1 MIPINPAWLVSFRR
15 KTVPDMRIF
24 CFPYAGGNGQIF
36 KSWADSLPDSI
47 EVIGIELPGRGR
59 RFSEPFIYDMGLA
72 VDLLYESIKGYLDL
86 PFAFYGHS
94 NGALLAFELT
104 KKIISKLGISPQK
117 VFIAAK
123 RSPHLGAEYPLHR
136 LDDQS
141 FTQVIRDYKGTPAQV
156 FANPELLELYLP
168 ILRADFAL
176 SENYIFSDQQPLAVE
191 AVLIA
196 GNQDQ
201 IASVAEVFAWE
212 DLFASPPDQEILVGD
227 HFFLNT
233 CEKHL
238 CKIIQKKLIPEF
250 SY

>member
-1 MIPINPAWLVSFRR
+1 MNLKNPAWLVSWNR
-15 KTVPDMRIF
+15 KTTPRMRLF

-36 KSWADSLPDSI
+36 KSWVDSLPDCI

-59 RFSEPFIYDMGLA
+59 RFSEPFIHDMGRA
-72 VDLLYESIKGYLDL
+72 VDLLYESIKGYLNL

-94 NGALLAFELT
+94 NGALLVFELT
-104 KKIISKLGISPQK
+104 KKIVSTLGISPKK

-123 RSPHLGAEYPLHR
+123 RAPHLGPEYPLHT
-136 LDDQS
+136 LNDQD
-141 FTQVIRDYKGTPAQV
+141 FIEVIRGYKGTPLQV

-176 SENYIFSDQQPLAVE
+176 SENYIFTHQQPLAVE

-196 GNQDQ
+196 GSQDQ
-201 IASVAEVFAWE
+201 IASVEDVFAWGG
-212 DLFASPPDQEILVGD
+212 LFCSPPDREIVVGD

-233 CEKHL
+233 CENHL
-238 CKIIQKKLIPEF
+238 CNIIHKKLIPEF